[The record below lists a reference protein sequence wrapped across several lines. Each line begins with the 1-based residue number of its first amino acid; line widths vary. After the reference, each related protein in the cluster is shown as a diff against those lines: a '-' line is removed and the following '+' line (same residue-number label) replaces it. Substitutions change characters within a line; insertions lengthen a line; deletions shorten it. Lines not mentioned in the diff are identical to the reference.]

1 MFVSILL
8 SEQGDHMLFKLRK
21 NGALFALGLI
31 AGSGCY
37 SSVAWANSEASHL
50 ILKSTVRLSS
60 SKALNSLS
68 PLPVTLKTR
77 SVLANLELFRGVDVD
92 IDPPTHASIQNRD
105 NRNARKSEEN
115 GSMIK
120 AVFGGLQIALK
131 ENLSLVYSPGR
142 MSRQVFDSDSQ
153 GLYLLTDRRGQVNW
167 YVGIESDSSGRSS
180 EVRRTTNSAQFGVIL
195 SLD

>member
-1 MFVSILL
+1 
-8 SEQGDHMLFKLRK
+8 MLFDLK
-21 NGALFALGLI
+21 NRCVLFA
-31 AGSGCY
+31 AGVL
-37 SSVAWANSEASHL
+37 SVGSLFSTVVWADVQTDKL
-50 ILKSTVRLSS
+50 VLKSSAQLALS
-60 SKALNSLS
+60 KPNSGD
-68 PLPVTLKTR
+68 VNWTAAQR
-77 SVLANLELFRGVDVD
+77 FGSVLVNLEFFRGVALNL
-92 IDPPTHASIQNRD
+92 DPSAHADIQNRD
-105 NRNARKSEEN
+105 NLNARKSEEN

-153 GLYLLTDRRGQVNW
+153 GLYLLTDRGGQANW
-167 YVGIESDSSGRSS
+167 YIGIESESSGRSS